1 MRKLIVGAAA
11 FGLAL
16 VSGAAMAQNVKGP
29 AAPNFGATSGPTTG
43 GATPNTGTAQPTNP
57 TAGQRPLY
65 NYAPGQG
72 NNQAQPHQRRG
83 TTGYRR

>member
-57 TAGQRPLY
+57 LY